1 MGKYV
6 LAIDQSTQESKVYL
20 FDDKGRLCGQ
30 SNRAHMQII
39 SPEGWISHNME
50 EIYSNII
57 ACTSSVI
64 SDTGI
69 DSRDIICI
77 GISNQRET
85 TVAWNR
91 KTGKCLSDAIV
102 WQCSRSKDIAERVVE
117 SGVSNIISNKTGL
130 PVSPYFPASKMAW
143 ILENVSEAS
152 NCISTGDLC
161 LGTVD
166 SYLIYKMT
174 SGNSFL
180 TDVSNASRTQLFDI
194 FKQCWDE
201 EIVAYFGIDM
211 RCLPEVV
218 DSNAFYG
225 LTDLE
230 GVLANPVPIY
240 AVLGDSHAS
249 LYAHECISPGMVKAT
264 YGTGSSVMMNIGN
277 EPVLSKSGL
286 ALTVAW
292 RLSGEI
298 SYAMEGNINY
308 TGAVI
313 RWMEKD
319 IGIINSPMETE
330 SLAIASDKE
339 DTSCLVPAFSGLGAP
354 YWDSGAKA
362 ILTGMTRTTGR
373 NEIVRAGLESIA
385 YQIDDVIAYLENDT
399 GVVANMLHADGGAAN
414 NGYLMQFQSDL
425 SNIAVG
431 VPRSDGLSGYG
442 AALIAGIRAGLYQE
456 GMGAAFEIK
465 KYHPSK
471 NKEWQ
476 EEKRMLWHDAV
487 RRCLYRNHVG

>member
-117 SGVSNIISNKTGL
+117 SGVSNFISNKTGL

-143 ILENVSEAS
+143 VLENVSEAS
-152 NCISTGDLC
+152 NCISVGDLC

-194 FKQCWDE
+194 FKQCWDKK
-201 EIVAYFGIDM
+201 IVAYFGIDM
-211 RCLPEVV
+211 CCLPEVV

-249 LYAHECISPGMVKAT
+249 LYAHGCTTPGMVKAT
-264 YGTGSSVMMNIGN
+264 YGTGSSVMMNIGS

-292 RLSGEI
+292 SLSGEI

-319 IGIINSPMETE
+319 IGIISSPMETE

-354 YWDSGAKA
+354 YWDSDARA

-456 GMGAAFEIK
+456 GMGAEFEIK
-465 KYHPSK
+465 KYHPSR

-487 RRCLYRNHVG
+487 RRCLYRNQVG

>member
-1 MGKYV
+1 MENNKDV
-6 LAIDQSTQESKVYL
+6 QKLLEEDN
-20 FDDKGRLCGQ
+20 LCIG
-30 SNRAHMQII
+30 
-39 SPEGWISHNME
+39 
-50 EIYSNII
+50 
-57 ACTSSVI
+57 T
-64 SDTGI
+64 I
-69 DSRDIICI
+69 DSYIVYRLSKGKTFITDTSNVSRTMLYNINTMTYDNKLLKIF
-77 GISNQRET
+77 GIPQNILPK
-85 TVAWNR
+85 V
-91 KTGKCLSDAIV
+91 
-102 WQCSRSKDIAERVVE
+102 
-117 SGVSNIISNKTGL
+117 VSNGK
-130 PVSPYFPASKMAW
+130 
-143 ILENVSEAS
+143 
-152 NCISTGDLC
+152 
-161 LGTVD
+161 
-166 SYLIYKMT
+166 
-174 SGNSFL
+174 
-180 TDVSNASRTQLFDI
+180 QLA
-194 FKQCWDE
+194 
-201 EIVAYFGIDM
+201 VA
-211 RCLPEVV
+211 E
-218 DSNAFYG
+218 
-225 LTDLE
+225 TK
-230 GVLANPVPIY
+230 
-240 AVLGDSHAS
+240 LGDIPISSILGDQQSS
-249 LYAHECISPGMVKAT
+249 LFGQGCFEQGLAKAT

-319 IGIINSPMETE
+319 IGIINSPLETE